1 MEKKTVLIS
10 GGTSGIGLASA
21 RLCARAGMNVVI
33 NGRKEE
39 RGLKAVHEVE
49 PFGNVV
55 YVKGDVTEEA
65 DCQRMVEAAVSTFGN
80 LTGVVTSAGYY
91 RQELLENENSEEIRR
106 IFEVNVFG
114 TVLLCRAAYGA
125 LKKHGGSIVI
135 ISSDAGLQGNT
146 ACSIYG
152 ATKGAVTAFAKS
164 LALEGAT
171 HKIRVN
177 ALCPGDVMT
186 PLVEKQLAEDT
197 SLSLG
202 DMASVYPLGRIAT
215 ADEVGKVVAFLL
227 SDDASF
233 ITGTAL
239 PVDGGLTSC

>member
-1 MEKKTVLIS
+1 M
-10 GGTSGIGLASA
+10 
-21 RLCARAGMNVVI
+21 
-33 NGRKEE
+33 
-39 RGLKAVHEVE
+39 
-49 PFGNVV
+49 
-55 YVKGDVTEEA
+55 
-65 DCQRMVEAAVSTFGN
+65 STFGN

-114 TVLLCRAAYGA
+114 TVLLCRAAYRA

-215 ADEVGKVVAFLL
+215 ADEVGKVVTFLL

>member
-1 MEKKTVLIS
+1 
-10 GGTSGIGLASA
+10 
-21 RLCARAGMNVVI
+21 
-33 NGRKEE
+33 
-39 RGLKAVHEVE
+39 
-49 PFGNVV
+49 
-55 YVKGDVTEEA
+55 
-65 DCQRMVEAAVSTFGN
+65 VSTFGN
-80 LTGVVTSAGYY
+80 LTGLVTSAGYY
-91 RQELLENENSEEIRR
+91 RQELLENEKSEEIRR

-125 LKKHGGSIVI
+125 LKKQGGSIVI

>member
-1 MEKKTVLIS
+1 M
-10 GGTSGIGLASA
+10 
-21 RLCARAGMNVVI
+21 
-33 NGRKEE
+33 
-39 RGLKAVHEVE
+39 
-49 PFGNVV
+49 
-55 YVKGDVTEEA
+55 
-65 DCQRMVEAAVSTFGN
+65 
-80 LTGVVTSAGYY
+80 
-91 RQELLENENSEEIRR
+91 
-106 IFEVNVFG
+106 
-114 TVLLCRAAYGA
+114 
-125 LKKHGGSIVI
+125 
-135 ISSDAGLQGNT
+135 